1 MKKPDPNAPPK
12 GLSVEAGAVWRRVLA
27 DYNLDDA
34 AGRAIL
40 ATGLEAFDRMRA
52 AQAEI
57 RKHGVVVEN
66 RFGELKP
73 NPAVGIE
80 RDSRTGMLSSFRLL
94 RLDPGVADDR
104 R

>member
-1 MKKPDPNAPPK
+1 MTKVAKPDANQPPK
-12 GLSVEAGAVWRRVLA
+12 GLSPEAGQLWRRVLA

-52 AQAEI
+52 AQEQI
-57 RKHGVVVEN
+57 KKHGVVVPN

-80 RDSRTGMLSSFRLL
+80 RDARTGMLSAFRLL
-94 RLDPGVADDR
+94 RLDPGVAQ
-104 R
+104 

>member
-1 MKKPDPNAPPK
+1 MNKKADLNAPPK
-12 GLSVEAGAVWRRVLA
+12 GLSAEAAAIWQRVLA
-27 DYNLDDA
+27 DYKLDDA

-52 AQAEI
+52 AQHEI
-57 RKHGVVVEN
+57 AKHGVVVAN

-80 RDSRTGMLSSFRLL
+80 RDARTGMLSALRLL
-94 RLDPGVADDR
+94 RLDPGVAE
-104 R
+104 